1 MNTPL
6 TTGET
11 PRPAEPPQATPP
23 SPRPAWRERL
33 STVLLC
39 LALVAAIGIFLGVVH
54 QHYPIPSWL
63 FWHYF
68 LVASLAA
75 VWAISCASAGCFLLT
90 RFTLRPSSGGAD
102 LVLAFPLGVFAFQLA
117 IFLLGLAGLLNI
129 YVFVLLPLVFVVLG
143 LGQLREISRSWR
155 HLVRVRTLPDLAV
168 LVFGAGALAV
178 LYFQMLS
185 PTVFSWDA
193 RWYHLPIA
201 QQYALEGSVRAFPE
215 GWWLAAYPHSAS
227 LVYTWAFLLPSS
239 LPFHKLELCAHLE
252 LAVFLATIA
261 SIPTL
266 VRTLVPDASAR
277 GTWVTIFLFPGIFL
291 YDGNLHAGA
300 DHMAAL
306 WCIPLVLTLVRVWK
320 SWAVR
325 DGILFGAMAAAV
337 VLSKYSAWGI
347 LMFPAILFLS
357 RAGWLTW
364 RRLRGGQQP
373 VWGTLLA
380 CTAASLLLSAPHWLK
395 NWMWYGDPLFPVLYR
410 WLHVHP
416 WSAESPSLW
425 RVFMSFQF
433 PPSPGWQGVKDAL
446 LSTITFSFKPNNW
459 WSFHRDV
466 PIFGSLFTLTTMCLL
481 FVRAGIRLWLTC
493 VGVMVAIVFWYMT
506 NHQDRYLQAWL
517 PIMAATT
524 AATLILIWR
533 RRHLVVRALVVVLV
547 ALQMI
552 WGGDVPFFP
561 THNLAYDSPMRI
573 HSNFLASGF
582 THADHRLRPYGAM
595 GEIGEIL
602 PRDSRLLVH
611 ELQLTLGLGVRLV
624 QDIWQGRISY
634 PALKSPSAIYAELSS
649 LGVTH
654 MIWETEHATGWNS
667 IASDLAFLGFALNYG
682 EMPVS
687 IDKYTVA
694 RLPATAPPPGLR
706 DKVAMLTC
714 QGPYSAGIY
723 SVGNLIV
730 PEPGQPWA
738 QPEAPIGDLAN
749 TLRDAGFL
757 VVDSKCSSAL
767 PPEVDSLFHH
777 PMKRDSLRLY
787 ARKL

>member
-1 MNTPL
+1 
-6 TTGET
+6 
-11 PRPAEPPQATPP
+11 
-23 SPRPAWRERL
+23 
-33 STVLLC
+33 
-39 LALVAAIGIFLGVVH
+39 VAAILIFLGVVH
-54 QHYPIPSWL
+54 QHYPIQRWL
-63 FWHYF
+63 FWHYL
-68 LVASLAA
+68 LVASLAGM
-75 VWAISCASAGCFLLT
+75 WAISCASAGCFLFT
-90 RFTLRPSSGGAD
+90 RFALRPCRGADD
-102 LVLAFPLGVFAFQLA
+102 LVLAFPLGVFAFQLVM
-117 IFLLGLAGLLNI
+117 FLLGLASLLNT
-129 YVFVLLPLVFVVLG
+129 YVFLLLPLVFVMLG
-143 LGQLREISRSWR
+143 AGQLRELL
-155 HLVRVRTLPDLAV
+155 HGGHGLVRVRTLSDVAV
-168 LVFGAGALAV
+168 LVFGIGALAL

-185 PTVFSWDA
+185 PAVFSWDA

-201 QQYALEGSVRAFPE
+201 QQYALEGSVRTFPE

-227 LVYTWAFLLPSS
+227 LVYTWAFLLPSP
-239 LPFHKLELCAHLE
+239 LAFHKLELCAHLE

-266 VRTLVPDASAR
+266 VRTLVPNTSAR
-277 GTWVTIFLFPGIFL
+277 RTWVTIFLFPGIFL

-306 WCIPLVLTLVRVWK
+306 WCIPLVLTLVRVWT

-347 LMFPAILFLS
+347 LLFPAILFLI

-364 RRLRGGQQP
+364 RRLRGSQQP

-380 CTAASLLLSAPHWLK
+380 CAAASLLLSAPHWLK
-395 NWMWYGDPLFPVLYR
+395 NWMWYGDPLFPVLHR
-410 WLHVHP
+410 WLNVHP

-446 LSTITFSFKPNNW
+446 LSTLMFSFKPNNW

-466 PIFGSLFTLTTMCLL
+466 PIFGSLFTLTMMCLL
-481 FVRAGIRLWLTC
+481 FVRASIRLWLAC
-493 VGVMVAIVFWYMT
+493 VGVMVAIVFWYLT

-533 RRHLVVRALVVVLV
+533 RRHLIVRTLVVVLV
-547 ALQMI
+547 AMQMI

-573 HSNFLASGF
+573 HSSFLASGF

-602 PRDSRLLVH
+602 PHDSRLLVH

-624 QDIWQGRISY
+624 QDTWQGRISY

-654 MIWETEHATGWNS
+654 MIWDTEHATGWNS

-682 EMPVS
+682 ETPVS
-687 IDKYTVA
+687 INNYTVA

-706 DKVAMLTC
+706 DKVAMVTC
-714 QGPYSAGIY
+714 QGPYAAGVY
-723 SVGNLIV
+723 ALGNLIV

-738 QPEAPIGDLAN
+738 GPESPIGELPD

-757 VVDSKCSSAL
+757 VVDSTCNVDL
-767 PPEVDSLFHH
+767 PPEVDSLFHR
-777 PMKRDSLRLY
+777 PVKRDSLRLY
-787 ARKL
+787 VRRLAPTL